1 MLKALKKLYE
11 ELNIINPD
19 IMSDYDNDYLTEH
32 TARNGRPVMWYLEEG
47 REAAIYTDTCELLT
61 QEEIKN
67 ELM

>member
-19 IMSDYDNDYLTEH
+19 ILSDYDHDYLTKH
-32 TARNGRPVMWYLEEG
+32 TARNGRPVLWYLEE
-47 REAAIYTDTCELLT
+47 RHEAAIYADTCELLT
-61 QEEIKN
+61 QEEIEN